1 MKTHTHTKKPGPRN
15 QSNITELP
23 FNHTGHDLNNL
34 AAELDGLARKAL
46 RDGVLQGPLAGQ
58 ESAIRNDAVVLALQ
72 WFLQQTV
79 STKVPEGGPP
89 DTPWHAPRAIA
100 HALRFAKMRNARF
113 ILQGTRLLEPL
124 AEFHGESTPHPS
136 DLSPHDWPEPIARN
150 VLCQGIR
157 LAARSGR
164 ISHANASIAR
174 LVYLDGIPASHV
186 AKRRGVHRSAIY
198 QHLWRVEK
206 VLPEILEYIEAP
218 SMA

>member
-1 MKTHTHTKKPGPRN
+1 MKIHTHTKKPGPRN
-15 QSNITELP
+15 HSNITELA

-46 RDGVLQGPLAGQ
+46 RDGVLQGILAGQ

-79 STKVPEGGPP
+79 STKVPEGGSP

-100 HALRFAKMRNARF
+100 HALKFAKMRNARF
-113 ILQGTRLLEPL
+113 ILRGTRLLEPL
-124 AEFHGESTPHPS
+124 AEFLGESTPHPY

-150 VLCQGIR
+150 VLCQGIQ